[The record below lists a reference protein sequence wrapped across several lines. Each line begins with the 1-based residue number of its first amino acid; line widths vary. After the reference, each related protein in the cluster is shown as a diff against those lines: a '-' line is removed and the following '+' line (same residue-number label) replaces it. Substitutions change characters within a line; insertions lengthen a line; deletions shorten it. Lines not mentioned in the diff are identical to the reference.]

1 MVWMAAK
8 LNSGEQKG
16 NSCDFFVA
24 VVATLLSAPLT
35 DFTIW
40 FMNWKKKEKNCRM
53 IKIDSNKLKRHA
65 MYSILFLRFLDQNTE
80 SMCDIWAIASYDFP
94 LLPNRKGKKTG
105 FFPTKYNLF
114 WCCCLFLWNI
124 MSIRIQVYT
133 FHLPITSFC
142 DEEKA
147 HSSKKRA
154 IIASWMNRRA
164 DLVFE
169 IMTPLRDWNRKNEPN
184 RKCEASATEHNNG
197 ICVCRFQKAF

>member
-94 LLPNRKGKKTG
+94 LLPNRKGKKNWIFSDKIQPFLVLLFIFVKYHVYSYPSVYISFTNYIILWWRKG
-105 FFPTKYNLF
+105 AFFQETSDYSKLNEQTRRF
-114 WCCCLFLWNI
+114 SLWNND
-124 MSIRIQVYT
+124 
-133 FHLPITSFC
+133 TSSRL
-142 DEEKA
+142 K
-147 HSSKKRA
+147 
-154 IIASWMNRRA
+154 
-164 DLVFE
+164 
-169 IMTPLRDWNRKNEPN
+169 
-184 RKCEASATEHNNG
+184 
-197 ICVCRFQKAF
+197 